1 MVWVSVGIMF
11 WMAVKKIVDEK
22 SSFGN
27 GWRFF
32 YALKERGDRLWREYV
47 RQGLTGRWRSV
58 GLRVI
63 GSRVLRKYVRRCLTG
78 QCRQEGS

>member
-32 YALKERGDRLWREYV
+32 ILQKVREAGCDGKTSDRAVEGGGVKGERGA
-47 RQGLTGRWRSV
+47 V
-58 GLRVI
+58 GYW
-63 GSRVLRKYVRRCLTG
+63 RKYVRRCLTG
-78 QCRQEGS
+78 QCRQEGC

>member
-27 GWRFF
+27 GWRLFILQKVRE
-32 YALKERGDRLWREYV
+32 AGCGGKTSDGVGRGGGRRRGKRGVRGGRVLAEV
-47 RQGLTGRWRSV
+47 RQALPDGAV
-58 GLRVI
+58 
-63 GSRVLRKYVRRCLTG
+63 
-78 QCRQEGS
+78 

>member
-32 YALKERGDRLWREYV
+32 ILQKVREAGCDGKTSDRAV
-47 RQGLTGRWRSV
+47 
-58 GLRVI
+58 
-63 GSRVLRKYVRRCLTG
+63 
-78 QCRQEGS
+78 EGGGVKGE

>member
-11 WMAVKKIVDEK
+11 WMAVSKKIVVKK

-32 YALKERGDRLWREYV
+32 YAEKSDGGQV
-47 RQGLTGRWRSV
+47 V
-58 GLRVI
+58 A
-63 GSRVLRKYVRRCLTG
+63 GSTSGVA
-78 QCRQEGS
+78 

>member
-32 YALKERGDRLWREYV
+32 YAEKSEGG
-47 RQGLTGRWRSV
+47 QV
-58 GLRVI
+58 GG
-63 GSRVLRKYVRRCLTG
+63 GSTSGVA
-78 QCRQEGS
+78 

>member
-1 MVWVSVGIMF
+1 MPGFLEKYLDEIRNKIEKGKSNGLGECGDHVLDGCL
-11 WMAVKKIVDEK
+11 KKIVDEK

-47 RQGLTGRWRSV
+47 RQGQ
-58 GLRVI
+58 
-63 GSRVLRKYVRRCLTG
+63 TG
-78 QCRQEGS
+78 QWRAEG

>member
-11 WMAVKKIVDEK
+11 WMAVKKKIVDEK

-32 YALKERGDRLWREYV
+32 ILQKVREAGCDGKTSDRAV
-47 RQGLTGRWRSV
+47 
-58 GLRVI
+58 
-63 GSRVLRKYVRRCLTG
+63 
-78 QCRQEGS
+78 EGGGVKGE

>member
-1 MVWVSVGIMF
+1 MGWVSVGIMF

-32 YALKERGDRLWREYV
+32 YAEKSDGGQV
-47 RQGLTGRWRSV
+47 V
-58 GLRVI
+58 A
-63 GSRVLRKYVRRCLTG
+63 GSTSGVA
-78 QCRQEGS
+78 

>member
-32 YALKERGDRLWREYV
+32 ILQKVRGGRVLAEV
-47 RQGLTGRWRSV
+47 RQALPDGAV
-58 GLRVI
+58 
-63 GSRVLRKYVRRCLTG
+63 
-78 QCRQEGS
+78 

>member
-27 GWRFF
+27 GWRLFI
-32 YALKERGDRLWREYV
+32 LQKVREAGCGGKTSDEV
-47 RQGLTGRWRSV
+47 
-58 GLRVI
+58 
-63 GSRVLRKYVRRCLTG
+63 
-78 QCRQEGS
+78 

>member
-32 YALKERGDRLWREYV
+32 ILQKVREAGCGGKTSVGVCRGGGRRRGKRGVRGGRVLAEV
-47 RQGLTGRWRSV
+47 RQALSDGAV
-58 GLRVI
+58 
-63 GSRVLRKYVRRCLTG
+63 
-78 QCRQEGS
+78 

>member
-1 MVWVSVGIMF
+1 MF

-63 GSRVLRKYVRRCLTG
+63 GSRVLAEVRQALPDG
-78 QCRQEGS
+78 AV